1 MPICRHCDEP
11 FHWEDREWQQMDQCA
26 GCGELIEDIKI
37 KAAKL
42 GIKVT
47 ANGPGDY
54 AAGERK
60 FDILDELADY
70 IYALK

>member
-1 MPICRHCDEP
+1 
-11 FHWEDREWQQMDQCA
+11 MDQCA